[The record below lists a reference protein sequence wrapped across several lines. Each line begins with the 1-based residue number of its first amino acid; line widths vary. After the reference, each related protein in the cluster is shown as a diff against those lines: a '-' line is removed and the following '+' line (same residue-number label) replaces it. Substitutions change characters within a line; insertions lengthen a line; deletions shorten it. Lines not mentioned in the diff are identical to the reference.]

1 MKTSRLLSFISLFIL
16 LQVSF
21 TSNLKCQ
28 NIELAKEFYTHNL
41 NDRALETFI
50 EILHNPESSTDFKAE
65 ALYYIGQISFESGH
79 YTTALEDWK
88 RLIDQY
94 PSNPKADEI
103 KDRLSQLREVFAEV
117 SDASITS
124 TIAQS
129 YIKNGD
135 FWSKASKRFTIDS
148 SWMSNVE
155 LAIKW
160 YDKVIAEFPDTNAS
174 EIAYQRKLF
183 TILGWSGSGYT
194 SSGGIKRDYSKYM
207 PMLLKTF
214 AEFEAAHPESPYLQ
228 GFRYQIAQTYWRE
241 EDWSNT
247 RNWLN
252 KIIENGNGQET
263 FYTETAKARLQK
275 VEY

>member
-1 MKTSRLLSFISLFIL
+1 MKISQLLLFIL

-21 TSNLKCQ
+21 TSILHGQ
-28 NIELAKEFYTHNL
+28 NIELAKDLYTHNL
-41 NDRALETFI
+41 NDRSLEIFI
-50 EILHNPESSTDFKAE
+50 EILHNPESSADHKAE
-65 ALYYIGQISFESGH
+65 ALYYIGQISFENGH

-88 RLIDQY
+88 RLIDEY
-94 PSNPKADEI
+94 PSNSKADEI

-135 FWSKASKRFTIDS
+135 FWSEASKRFTIDS

-155 LAIKW
+155 LAMIW
-160 YDKVIAEFPDTNAS
+160 YDKVIAEFPDTDAS
-174 EIAYQRKLF
+174 EIAFQRKLF
-183 TILGWSGSGYT
+183 TILGWSESGRYA
-194 SSGGIKRDYSKYM
+194 SSYGIKEDYSKYM

-214 AEFEAAHPESPYLQ
+214 EEFEIAHPESPYLQ
-228 GFRYQIAQTYWRE
+228 GFRYQIAQTYWGE
-241 EDWSNT
+241 EDWANT

-252 KIIENGNGQET
+252 KIIEKGNGQET
-263 FYTETAKARLQK
+263 FYTETAKTRLQK